1 MTTDVIERE
10 EWLIALGIFGDIRA
24 ELEKLV
30 GVYSEDP
37 TMKKRKRTSEEI
49 EAWRQYRREAGE
61 RLRRASE
68 LVAKGLAEVDAKRS
82 QEQANRRLESS

>member
-1 MTTDVIERE
+1 
-10 EWLIALGIFGDIRA
+10 
-24 ELEKLV
+24 
-30 GVYSEDP
+30 
-37 TMKKRKRTSEEI
+37 MKKRKRTSEEI

-61 RLRRASE
+61 RLRRARE